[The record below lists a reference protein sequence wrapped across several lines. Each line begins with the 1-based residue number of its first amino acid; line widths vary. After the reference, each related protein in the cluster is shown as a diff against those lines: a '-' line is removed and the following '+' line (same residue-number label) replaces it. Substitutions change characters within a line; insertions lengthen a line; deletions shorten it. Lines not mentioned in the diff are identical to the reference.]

1 MFAIRRHELRIRF
14 PRDRILWH
22 PHPTIGIMKSMF
34 AIRRHELRIRFPRDR
49 ILWFMGLGLSN
60 TNKVM
65 VWQSGYHTARVIQI
79 RPLIVSLARV
89 IRIHHGHRSVNHKQS
104 DSLTCGY
111 HTARAIQIRPLIV
124 SPARVIRIRPIKKSP
139 ARVTPPLAPHPTIGI
154 MKFTFAVRRHELRIR
169 FPRDR
174 ILWHP
179 PHPTIGI
186 MKSMFAIRRH
196 ELRIR
201 FPRDRIRWHPTLP

>member
-1 MFAIRRHELRIRF
+1 M
-14 PRDRILWH
+14 
-22 PHPTIGIMKSMF
+22 
-34 AIRRHELRIRFPRDR
+34 
-49 ILWFMGLGLSN
+49 
-60 TNKVM
+60 
-65 VWQSGYHTARVIQI
+65 IQI

-169 FPRDR
+169 FPQDR
-174 ILWHP
+174 ILWHLVP
-179 PHPTIGI
+179 PAYHKNNEVYVCDTTTRVKDTISARSSPLAPGAPTPHPT
-186 MKSMFAIRRH
+186 
-196 ELRIR
+196 
-201 FPRDRIRWHPTLP
+201 P